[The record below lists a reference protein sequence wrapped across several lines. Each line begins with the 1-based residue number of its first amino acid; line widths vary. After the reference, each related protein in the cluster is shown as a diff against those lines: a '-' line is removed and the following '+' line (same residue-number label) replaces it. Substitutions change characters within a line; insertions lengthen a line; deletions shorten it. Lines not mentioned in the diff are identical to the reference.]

1 MLNNNENLSKSFEMM
16 QKAMENAWEMWNKGF
31 ASFTAVQEQFE
42 NLAKQQLD
50 QNRVARD
57 ELFKMEDDVQ
67 HQIRNNRE
75 QLQNMMEEAVK
86 RAMAQADKSNQ
97 NLVTSLTG
105 QVETLMNQI
114 KQNQDQ
120 MQHMIKETVLNTY
133 LQSEKNQYNAI
144 SNLTNQ
150 VEDLSKKMI
159 NMTSQIQKMYRK
171 AEEN

>member
-31 ASFTAVQEQFE
+31 VSFTAVQEQFE

-67 HQIRNNRE
+67 QQIRSNRE
-75 QLQNMMEEAVK
+75 QLQNMMEEAIK
-86 RAMAQADKSNQ
+86 KAIAQADKSNQ
-97 NLVTSLTG
+97 SMVTALTS
-105 QVETLMNQI
+105 QVEALINQM

-159 NMTSQIQKMYRK
+159 KMTSQMQKMYRNT
-171 AEEN
+171 EEK